1 MHSAVCIH
9 EADDPRWACRSATRD
24 GWTIVAE
31 LKCAEAG
38 GGGYLSSLDLP
49 RGSGAVGGHDTTQEI
64 PLGCCGEEGHREDL
78 SAPFDCEHAASCRIR
93 CAWILLF
100 DHWVPPCYLLV
111 EGVSWIVM
119 VVVVRADQVSKA
131 WDCRKIIFCESEEE
145 RERGRDG
152 GCWGYVDVGRVSMLG
167 AAITC
172 HRNFKPMQGTW
183 NVLYSAS
190 KSF

>member
-1 MHSAVCIH
+1 MQK
-9 EADDPRWACRSATRD
+9 
-24 GWTIVAE
+24 
-31 LKCAEAG
+31 LG

-131 WDCRKIIFCESEEE
+131 WDCRKIIFCESERKRGKEVE
-145 RERGRDG
+145 MADVEDTSTLVVFPCLVRQSPVIAILSQCKGLGMFYTLPRSRFRE
-152 GCWGYVDVGRVSMLG
+152 
-167 AAITC
+167 
-172 HRNFKPMQGTW
+172 
-183 NVLYSAS
+183 
-190 KSF
+190 